1 MCFRVVTYYSLV
13 PSFDEMKSSLML
25 SNGVIGGSG
34 GLRSEIENN
43 EGHYC
48 PPICLQSKTTRF
60 LFSTKSTVTG
70 CTLIQIYTVRVA
82 RSARNTQLPH

>member
-43 EGHYC
+43 EGH
-48 PPICLQSKTTRF
+48 
-60 LFSTKSTVTG
+60 
-70 CTLIQIYTVRVA
+70 
-82 RSARNTQLPH
+82 